1 MVPLPL
7 QFGIPLGIGFL
18 LLFVLVPIVLGFV
31 LAYWVYND
39 TERRGDE
46 NATLWTLV
54 VGVLTITTFFGGL
67 LAFAVY
73 IWQRE

>member
-1 MVPLPL
+1 MVPL

-18 LLFVLVPIVLGFV
+18 LILFIIVPLVFGFV
-31 LAYWVYND
+31 SAYWVYND
-39 TERRGDE
+39 AERRDDE
-46 NATLWTLV
+46 NATLWALI
-54 VGVLTITTFFGGL
+54 VGGLTITTFFGGL

>member
-39 TERRGDE
+39 AERRGDE